1 MPITERKGIFAV
13 YVPEVVP
20 GSPPLPP
27 IHILAPTPM
36 QKNCILVVGI
46 IWPTVASCLGITSGV
61 LHNRGDLDG
70 AKFWFLVQYST
81 WTAVLFSLSM
91 CFYYYGFK
99 YMFILRANIIIA
111 EEALKTPRSSFG
123 IGLLASKS
131 PARFLLATLHFT
143 GIGGGS
149 VTFSAGLMAVI
160 WLVMKDYILSRSD
173 ERWVHIMS
181 FIWTTGMAPAYS
193 IIFVLTHLLS
203 VRSRRRGVHDH
214 TQPNRISSELQR
226 KPRKS
231 AGKEESDKDLEAGT
245 INDVP
250 DQCSVMSSDLSST
263 TKWSSDGNH
272 KAGELLARTPEPYRL
287 CSSSANR
294 VVESEPDGH
303 SLKIVSLNPPP
314 RPVKSSFGP
323 TSIPSLNAANP
334 SVLHEFVF
342 GGETRGAHHRAS
354 SSNSGL
360 PVSLFS
366 LHAVPFASRRYQ
378 SRPLPSL
385 RQQFPPTK
393 QNDDGSGP
401 FDATT
406 SDGEIGRSGRD
417 QPLTKLTNEDA
428 TRAHCTHRQAQ
439 EVDKETEAVDLATVE
454 QVVIEMDDVQRQIEM
469 HQQDSEAWL
478 AVPIVYK

>member
-1 MPITERKGIFAV
+1 MFEQIHWVFIVFSFTSYFVGLLYAMPITERKGIFAV

-287 CSSSANR
+287 CSTR
-294 VVESEPDGH
+294 MQPGH
-303 SLKIVSLNPPP
+303 TV
-314 RPVKSSFGP
+314 
-323 TSIPSLNAANP
+323 
-334 SVLHEFVF
+334 H
-342 GGETRGAHHRAS
+342 
-354 SSNSGL
+354 
-360 PVSLFS
+360 
-366 LHAVPFASRRYQ
+366 
-378 SRPLPSL
+378 
-385 RQQFPPTK
+385 
-393 QNDDGSGP
+393 
-401 FDATT
+401 
-406 SDGEIGRSGRD
+406 IGRHRRS
-417 QPLTKLTNEDA
+417 
-428 TRAHCTHRQAQ
+428 TR
-439 EVDKETEAVDLATVE
+439 K
-454 QVVIEMDDVQRQIEM
+454 QR
-469 HQQDSEAWL
+469 
-478 AVPIVYK
+478 P